1 MNISDISKLCR
12 CCMKEVASWEKEN
25 FNANA
30 VEMFCFCTNIKV
42 LKTKNIF
49 FLLTP
54 HLYRCKK
61 VTNE

>member
-1 MNISDISKLCR
+1 MDISKLCR

-42 LKTKNIF
+42 IFYHYKNVIYN
-49 FLLTP
+49 LDQI
-54 HLYRCKK
+54 
-61 VTNE
+61 